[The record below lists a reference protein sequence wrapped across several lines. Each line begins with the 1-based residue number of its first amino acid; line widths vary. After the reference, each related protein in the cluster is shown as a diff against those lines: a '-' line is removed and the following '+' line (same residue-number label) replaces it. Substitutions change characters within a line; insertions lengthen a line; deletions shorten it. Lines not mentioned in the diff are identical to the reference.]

1 MSLVLTR
8 PKDQNQLTNQQNNLT
23 TYSPG
28 ITKRNLISHHIF
40 LPLNISIR
48 RTSNINRRNDHLK
61 RSQPKPTT
69 QQQTWAKHLMLLE
82 IVFTLY
88 LWSFIKKVIEF
99 DIIDCNSVPLFG
111 LNSRESFNLIRRVDT
126 VHITNYCY
134 CKR

>member
-1 MSLVLTR
+1 M

-28 ITKRNLISHHIF
+28 IKERNLISHHIV

-48 RTSNINRRNDHLK
+48 PTSNIKKRNDHLK
-61 RSQPKPTT
+61 ISQPKPTM

-82 IVFTLY
+82 MFFTFY
-88 LWSFIKKVIEF
+88 LWSSIKKVIEF
-99 DIIDCNSVPLFG
+99 DIIDCNFVPLFG
-111 LNSRESFNLIRRVDT
+111 LNSRESFNLIRRVET

-134 CKR
+134 CKC